1 MYIRRQVC
9 TLKNIPTVCSVHQT
23 HLLRKLTLFN
33 TRFMYY
39 LKRFIRRLISSLII
53 LQSRKNKTSI
63 HTFMWTRMSVYNI
76 WYFLHWTKKR
86 LWGKGV
92 YNDIYSVCIKT
103 IFKKF
108 QSHVLSHCFFFTFI
122 LVCLWYNMACGS

>member
-23 HLLRKLTLFN
+23 HLLHKLTLFN

-53 LQSRKNKTSI
+53 LQSRKNKTLFTPSCELECQYI
-63 HTFMWTRMSVYNI
+63 TF
-76 WYFLHWTKKR
+76 
-86 LWGKGV
+86 
-92 YNDIYSVCIKT
+92 DIFYIGLKSAFEVKECIMIYILSALKQ
-103 IFKKF
+103 FKKNF
-108 QSHVLSHCFFFTFI
+108 NLMFYHIAFFLLLF
-122 LVCLWYNMACGS
+122 WYAYDIT